1 MRTAEAGRSFARS
14 RSGAVA
20 LVFAL
25 SLPVLLGGVGLAV
38 DYAMVSH
45 QQAALQSASDSAA
58 LRAAREMIIAEP
70 SPARVQAVAKR
81 TVDSILSESGRIR
94 RPKIDWTVTSVLDD
108 TTKSVIVKVSRPVK
122 PVFAKI
128 YALLGFVPDPWVME
142 TSSKVILSHNSKLC
156 MLLTGENGTVL
167 ELRKNARLTGTQ
179 CSIHSNSRSASG
191 IRLGEGSELVADLVC
206 SRGGIN
212 NQGSTI
218 RTDTLND
225 CPPVE
230 DPLRARPAP
239 PVGSCIAASRTVLR
253 SGTHTLNPGTYC
265 GGIDA
270 RGTAKVFL
278 NPGIYVFLDGD
289 LTVTHDAEIRGRHVG
304 LYFRGAASYFRFRDN
319 ALVDLIGPKDGPMA
333 GLLIWR
339 DRANNLSDKAA
350 GRDSSQTNSVNAN
363 RAMRLTGT
371 IYLPEGQL
379 FIGAKAPVAQVS
391 DYTVIL
397 ARKLELLDGP
407 NLVLNTNYADS
418 DVPVPQD
425 LGPIGLRNMR
435 LTN

>member
-1 MRTAEAGRSFARS
+1 MRTAEAGRSFAHN

>member
-1 MRTAEAGRSFARS
+1 
-14 RSGAVA
+14 
-20 LVFAL
+20 
-25 SLPVLLGGVGLAV
+25 
-38 DYAMVSH
+38 
-45 QQAALQSASDSAA
+45 
-58 LRAAREMIIAEP
+58 
-70 SPARVQAVAKR
+70 
-81 TVDSILSESGRIR
+81 
-94 RPKIDWTVTSVLDD
+94 
-108 TTKSVIVKVSRPVK
+108 
-122 PVFAKI
+122 
-128 YALLGFVPDPWVME
+128 
-142 TSSKVILSHNSKLC
+142 
-156 MLLTGENGTVL
+156 
-167 ELRKNARLTGTQ
+167 
-179 CSIHSNSRSASG
+179 
-191 IRLGEGSELVADLVC
+191 
-206 SRGGIN
+206 
-212 NQGSTI
+212 
-218 RTDTLND
+218 ND

-239 PVGSCIAASRTVLR
+239 PVGSCISASRLVLK

-270 RGTAKVFL
+270 RGTAKIFL
-278 NPGIYVFLDGD
+278 NPGIYVFHDGD
-289 LTVTHDAEIRGRHVG
+289 LNVTHDAEIRGKHVG

-319 ALVDLIGPKDGPMA
+319 ALVDLTGPKDGPMA

-407 NLVLNTNYADS
+407 NLVLNTNYAGS